1 MKQSTIKARRHFY
14 EDRFNRY
21 MAIGKH
27 LGFGNII
34 ITGYS
39 TIHQSYNELTDTGII
54 ISRNQSG
61 EVITIFAASV
71 EKVKIIYKDAGQKV
85 PNWLLKK
92 VIMNEK
98 KGLVKQIN
106 NIKD

>member
-1 MKQSTIKARRHFY
+1 MKQNTIKARRHFY
-14 EDRFNRY
+14 EERFNRY

-27 LGFGNII
+27 LGFGSIV

-39 TIHQSYNELTDTGII
+39 TIHQSYNDLTDTGVI

-61 EVITIFAASV
+61 EIITIFAASA
-71 EKVKIIYKDAGQKV
+71 EKAKIIYKDAGQKI

-92 VIMNEK
+92 IIMNEK